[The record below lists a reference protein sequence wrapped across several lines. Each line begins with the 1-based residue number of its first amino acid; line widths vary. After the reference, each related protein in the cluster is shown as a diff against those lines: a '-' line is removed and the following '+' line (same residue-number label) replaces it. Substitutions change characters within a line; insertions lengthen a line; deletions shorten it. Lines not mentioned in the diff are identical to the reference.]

1 MNTIEQQKEFLS
13 WKVLPARLDVC
24 QTAWFLGF
32 KPHDIPVLTAAGLLK
47 PLGHPVRNCVKHY
60 ATENLEALRDDEK
73 WLARATDTI
82 SSHWRGKKTPRQQ
95 TGGFKRKGS
104 SEINQQP
111 TPHGQGGQLAP
122 NCGGQAETRRR

>member
-1 MNTIEQQKEFLS
+1 MNTIEQQNEFRS

-47 PLGHPVRNCVKHY
+47 PLGRPARNCIKHY
-60 ATENLEALRDDEK
+60 ATGNLETLRGDEK

-82 SSHWRGKKTPRQQ
+82 SNHWREKNARKQASCGHSA
-95 TGGFKRKGS
+95 KGS
-104 SEINQQP
+104 MEFNQQS
-111 TPHGQGGQLAP
+111 AP
-122 NCGGQAETRRR
+122 NCQSAQSPMKAAATG

>member
-1 MNTIEQQKEFLS
+1 MNTIEQQNEFLS

-32 KPHDIPVLTAAGLLK
+32 KPHDIPVLTSAGLLK

-82 SSHWRGKKTPRQQ
+82 SNHWREKNA
-95 TGGFKRKGS
+95 RKQRGC
-104 SEINQQP
+104 ERGAKGNMEFNQQSVP
-111 TPHGQGGQLAP
+111 K
-122 NCGGQAETRRR
+122 GQAPGVSMECLAAG